1 MALKVLQSPDL
12 LLMHHNERDISWNCH
27 RYRMSLVAF
36 NRKCVQPKYCLIVA
50 WTQVSLQC
58 LARNVAIKFLVEFV
72 FLLTIVL
79 VQQSRLNPSAERCG
93 SETAVQSQKSHL
105 LLIYS
110 LRNLLG
116 SGPLLSIFFGEA
128 HD

>member
-1 MALKVLQSPDL
+1 M
-12 LLMHHNERDISWNCH
+12 
-27 RYRMSLVAF
+27 AF
-36 NRKCVQPKYCLIVA
+36 NRKYLQSEIFLIAALV
-50 WTQVSLQC
+50 QVSFQY
-58 LARNVAIKFLVEFV
+58 LARYNAMNILVKFV
-72 FLLTIVL
+72 FLLTIFL

-116 SGPLLSIFFGEA
+116 SGPLLSISFGEA